1 MRKTSLAALSTMLL
15 IAGAQAGPVDGT
27 ISSHTVRL
35 TGYSNGHAA
44 VDVTTDPWGNIGA
57 GRFAGTLDGAS
68 FLTYCTDLS
77 QSFGW
82 NKTYTYSLVANG
94 SSHGFTNA
102 QAELLGRLY
111 TRAGQVQNTDQSV
124 AFQLSVWEIMNDVS
138 PASVTAGNFR
148 LLNGASTQQRG
159 LANTW
164 LAEISQSNAARSFN
178 AQRLYSSVA
187 QDFVIFTPVPL
198 EQTITRVPEPGTV
211 ALVALALAGLVTV
224 RRRGH

>member
-1 MRKTSLAALSTMLL
+1 MRKTSFAALSAMFL
-15 IAGAQAGPVDGT
+15 IAGAQAGPIDGA

-35 TGYSNGHAA
+35 TGFSNGSAV

-57 GRFAGTLDGAS
+57 GRFSGTLDGAS

-82 NKTYTYSLVANG
+82 NNTYTYTLVANG

-102 QAELLGRLY
+102 QADLLGRLY
-111 TRAGQVQNTDQSV
+111 ARAGQVQNTDQSV
-124 AFQLSVWEIMNDVS
+124 AFQLSVWEIMNDLS

-148 LLNGASTQQRG
+148 LLSGASTQQRG

-164 LAEISQSNAARSFN
+164 LAEISQANAARSFN

-187 QDFVIFTPVPL
+187 QDFVIFTPVPQ

-211 ALVALALAGLVTV
+211 SLVALAVAGLLAA
-224 RRRGH
+224 RRRKH